1 MARAQDA
8 KSTLQA
14 LARFGGEI
22 LEAHLLHGNRLVET
36 DENQSM
42 LQKLEHHRLVWR
54 IGDAE
59 DLQLKKVLVHFLD
72 HITETERRR
81 YANAQVSHLWQTL
94 TELFADYKAA
104 KVRSAFDD
112 IDRLEGEIKECLAE
126 VIEDIRN
133 ATEAFGAYIN
143 TGFAYVT
150 DAELRI
156 RENKRVIEQ
165 ADRLIQ
171 LFESFKL
178 NELAEQAG
186 TDPFLKRL
194 LLRYLPATLEASQ
207 KDLSYSLNQLRKMLV
222 RMRENQRLS
231 RLIGAFEAYYINHPG
246 FEASIEDV
254 DFTRLPVAFNTVSPF
269 SIKGFGDIYDPADEL
284 ILIELAANARTTL
297 ETAVPVKVV
306 VSATT
311 VDFDVDGEVEV
322 EESDPV
328 EEAIAELLQLV
339 IDGVIG
345 QEIILASDALNRSGL
360 EVERADWLQA
370 LTAEIEVLPENDR
383 DCIEIDVQ
391 YTPDPVY
398 PDNLFVYDIAL
409 RQAHEK

>member
-8 KSTLQA
+8 KSTLQT

-81 YANAQVSHLWQTL
+81 YANAQVSHLWQAL
-94 TELFADYKAA
+94 TDLFTDYKAA

-231 RLIGAFEAYYINHPG
+231 RLVGAFEAYYINHPG
-246 FEASIEDV
+246 FEATIDHI
-254 DFTRLPVAFNTVSPF
+254 DFIRLPEAFNTVSPF

-284 ILIELAANARTTL
+284 ILIELAANARTTA

-345 QEIILASDALNRSGL
+345 QEVILASDALNQSGL

-370 LTAEIEVLPENDR
+370 LTAEIEVLPDDDR
-383 DCIEIDVQ
+383 ECIEIDVY

-398 PDNLFVYDIAL
+398 PDNLFVYEIAL